1 LSLSGFAYCA
11 VITVK
16 AHETSGA
23 RSPVRLLSALCTR
36 KALSVDLFFSLP
48 ETAGF
53 FIGAPAARALAT
65 LAPRVKKPARGG
77 FVIDQR

>member
-1 LSLSGFAYCA
+1 
-11 VITVK
+11 
-16 AHETSGA
+16 
-23 RSPVRLLSALCTR
+23 LCTR

-65 LAPRVKKPARGG
+65 PAPRVKKPARGG